1 MCPMNQT
8 EESNAAWEMA
18 FDQGY
23 ICALVSFY
31 GEFPAFR
38 EQVVRILS
46 LNGFDTFEEVAAVG
60 VDEYD
65 MAVLREIYGVDDNDE
80 Q

>member
-1 MCPMNQT
+1 
-8 EESNAAWEMA
+8 MA

-46 LNGFDTFEEVAAVG
+46 LNGFGTLEDVADVNT
-60 VDEYD
+60 DEYD
-65 MAVLREIYGVDDNDE
+65 MDVLREIYGDDGDGDDGDGDE
-80 Q
+80 